1 MALRIEFTVEPFVEG
16 NPGPHVQA
24 AVDAAR
30 ARGLDVDFGP
40 FGSTADGEE
49 RAVLDG
55 LDAMVR
61 AAIGA
66 GASRVSV
73 QVTRSQ

>member
-16 NPGPHVQA
+16 DPGPHVQA

-30 ARGLDVDFGP
+30 GRGLAVDFGP
-40 FGSTADGEE
+40 FGSTADGDDGT
-49 RAVLDG
+49 VLEG

-73 QVTRSQ
+73 QVTRQS

>member
-30 ARGLDVDFGP
+30 TRGLDVDFGP
-40 FGSTADGEE
+40 FGSTADGDDA
-49 RAVLDG
+49 AVLDG
-55 LDAMVR
+55 LDAIVR

-66 GASRVSV
+66 GASRVSM
-73 QVTRSQ
+73 QVTRAE